1 MKTFKDFTPDQQNDF
16 YLFHSIKSD
25 LDSVNYL
32 FNTLL
37 NTSYVKDE
45 LDFHTKLVKARTI
58 LDTIINSI
66 NHYENEDTY
75 STEEDS

>member
-1 MKTFKDFTPDQQNDF
+1 MKTFKDYTVDQQNDF

-37 NTSYVKDE
+37 NTSYVKNDV
-45 LDFHTKLVKARTI
+45 DFHNNIVKARTI
-58 LDTIINSI
+58 LDIIINSI
-66 NHYENEDTY
+66 NDYENEDTNP
-75 STEEDS
+75 TEEDF